1 MGNPS
6 RVEAAPGNS
15 VDTKTERFMQR
26 VLLFLSVALML
37 VALAAC
43 DNAESDA
50 AEAETEGET
59 AQTEQQVSENA
70 IPVENAFKY
79 THIDGHKEEREFTAF
94 VMFEYEQLETV
105 KYQVAYIM
113 CTCRGPEVNYWS
125 VAFVEINKADGT
137 IASFSMDEDNTG
149 KYTAGL
155 YGDSIKSWDG
165 TPVQQP
171 FYDQFIPNNIIGA
184 TEEEIDSYETMHGE
198 ADAFTGATVTPNNS
212 MRMLE
217 GLFEYHKRNYGGSD
231 A

>member
-1 MGNPS
+1 MMKKLMGLL
-6 RVEAAPGNS
+6 
-15 VDTKTERFMQR
+15 
-26 VLLFLSVALML
+26 VLAVL
-37 VALAAC
+37 VFALASC
-43 DNAESDA
+43 GDTSST
-50 AEAETEGET
+50 EAEEGAGTEGET
-59 AQTEQQVSENA
+59 VSETA

-105 KYQVAYIM
+105 KYQVGYIA

-155 YGDSIKSWDG
+155 YGDSVKSWDG
-165 TPVQQP
+165 TAVLEP
-171 FYDQFIPNNIIGA
+171 FYEQFIPEVILGA
-184 TEEEIDSYETMHGE
+184 TETEIDSYETMHGQ
-198 ADAFTGATVTPNNS
+198 ADAYTGATVTPNNAV
-212 MRMLE
+212 RMLE
-217 GLFEYHKRNYGGSD
+217 GLFDYHNQIYGSD